1 MTLYAV
7 HVLFALFFF
16 EPVDLQFFFEAAM
29 PTHGRSGVRTTDLLY
44 RTRQRY
50 PHSAPPKY
58 FGVPQMSGC
67 LSPRHLCVLLLL
79 QYQLWHGM
87 SNRFSRAHCKLMQ
100 TYHGGGELLALLFS
114 LTSRHRLARESTAPK
129 FYVFAQLCLLVHHH
143 NSLRPS
149 SVNTTPLR

>member
-1 MTLYAV
+1 
-7 HVLFALFFF
+7 
-16 EPVDLQFFFEAAM
+16 M

-67 LSPRHLCVLLLL
+67 LSPRHLCVLLL

-100 TYHGGGELLALLFS
+100 TASPARRWRASSPPFFANLSPPAG
-114 LTSRHRLARESTAPK
+114 AREHRAKVLWFCSIM
-129 FYVFAQLCLLVHHH
+129 FARTPSQLFEAFECQHHPAEVSH
-143 NSLRPS
+143 SQLWQ
-149 SVNTTPLR
+149 LK

>member
-1 MTLYAV
+1 
-7 HVLFALFFF
+7 
-16 EPVDLQFFFEAAM
+16 M
-29 PTHGRSGVRTTDLLY
+29 PTHDRSAVRTTDLLY

-79 QYQLWHGM
+79 LQYQLWHGM

-100 TYHGGGELLALLFS
+100 TASPARRWRASSPPFFANLSPPAG
-114 LTSRHRLARESTAPK
+114 AREHRAKVLWFCSIM
-129 FYVFAQLCLLVHHH
+129 FARTPSQLFEAFECQHHPAEVSH
-143 NSLRPS
+143 SQLWQ
-149 SVNTTPLR
+149 LK